1 MRNILKLLCL
11 MLAAGCSAA
20 VSAAGIA
27 AWDRPLRGVMV
38 SERIGEED
46 IAVLNDWNV
55 NLVRWQLRWQD
66 FPKSPADTADAAAYD
81 RWLGEALAH
90 FDTRLPLLRKYGIR
104 VVLDLHTPP
113 GGRIHPG
120 AACRMFTEA
129 AFQKQFIETWKRIAA
144 RYRGNPDIIGYDLM
158 NEPVVPAVPGEG
170 CRPWRELASDAVRAI
185 RNIDPEMPIVFENQQ
200 WAIPNTL
207 TNFRPLPFRDV
218 IYSIHFY
225 YPYEVA
231 FQGLNGSP
239 AGIEYPGTIN
249 GEMWDRARLEKE
261 LLPVIDLQKKHDVR
275 IFIGEFSCIRW
286 APEGTGRRLLADMIS
301 IFEER
306 KWAWTYHAFR
316 EWSGWSVEHSRNPAE
331 QERALCPT
339 DREQLLREAFS
350 QNRK

>member
-120 AACRMFTEA
+120 AACR
-129 AFQKQFIETWKRIAA
+129 ISS
-144 RYRGNPDIIGYDLM
+144 
-158 NEPVVPAVPGEG
+158 V
-170 CRPWRELASDAVRAI
+170 
-185 RNIDPEMPIVFENQQ
+185 
-200 WAIPNTL
+200 
-207 TNFRPLPFRDV
+207 
-218 IYSIHFY
+218 
-225 YPYEVA
+225 
-231 FQGLNGSP
+231 
-239 AGIEYPGTIN
+239 TI
-249 GEMWDRARLEKE
+249 
-261 LLPVIDLQKKHDVR
+261 
-275 IFIGEFSCIRW
+275 
-286 APEGTGRRLLADMIS
+286 
-301 IFEER
+301 
-306 KWAWTYHAFR
+306 
-316 EWSGWSVEHSRNPAE
+316 
-331 QERALCPT
+331 
-339 DREQLLREAFS
+339 
-350 QNRK
+350 